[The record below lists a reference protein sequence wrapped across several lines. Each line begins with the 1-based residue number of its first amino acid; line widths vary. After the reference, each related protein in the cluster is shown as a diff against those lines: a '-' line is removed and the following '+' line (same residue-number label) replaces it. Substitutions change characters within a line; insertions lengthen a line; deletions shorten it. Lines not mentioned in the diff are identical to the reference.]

1 MKYENNKIKIFPF
14 QKGINKKEKL
24 KTNNNNSTIKISI
37 ILFFIIIH
45 ISFYL
50 FSNNIKSLKIRKLSS
65 DSIIIIT
72 LSIDNAG
79 DEIFISEVKDKIPD
93 EIYING
99 NDVTSNVTFGGKN
112 GNDLLY
118 TFTDAGEYIV
128 KVLWHEQITS
138 CRYMFNYLTC
148 ITKIDLSQFDS
159 SQVVSTEGMF
169 YQCKELKEI
178 NFENFDK

>member
-14 QKGINKKEKL
+14 HQGINKKEQVKINKNINAMCKKIL
-24 KTNNNNSTIKISI
+24 FIKSSI
-37 ILFFIIIH
+37 VLFFIIIH

-65 DSIIIIT
+65 DSIITIN
-72 LSIDNAG
+72 LSIDAAG
-79 DEIFISEVKDKIPD
+79 DEIFISEVKDKMPD

-99 NDVTSNVTFGGKN
+99 NDVTSSVYFGGKK

-118 TFTDAGEYIV
+118 SFNNVGEYII
-128 KVLWHEQITS
+128 KVIWHEPITS

-148 ITKIDLSQFDS
+148 IKKIDLSPMS
-159 SQVVSTEGMF
+159 RV
-169 YQCKELKEI
+169 
-178 NFENFDK
+178 N